1 MGFRTVRPA
10 HLMVR
15 PRPPW
20 PVRGA
25 MEQGAER
32 PGQTLVGDF
41 DAADELLFSAAT
53 GDLAGLGP
61 LRVQRSGLIGPLIEM
76 VRARQRYGDA
86 FATVT
91 IEAPFVA
98 DVELALARDVVS
110 GTDKGARAGVFPLRR
125 LGADGEQSDLWR
137 LWASRADQAA
147 LSAGFP
153 ARTAAEI
160 VGGLGELQ
168 DNVFRHSEASLTG
181 LVAFAA
187 RQGAF
192 EVVVSDC
199 GIGVL
204 ASLRSHPDYQGIE
217 DAGAALSV
225 AVANG
230 ESRFGRDS
238 SCGFGMGQMF
248 RALASHD
255 GDLRFRSDDH
265 ALEVRGHSPSLQGR
279 VQLRQKAALPGL
291 TVSVLCRP
299 ASMPGRS
306 L

>member
-1 MGFRTVRPA
+1 MK
-10 HLMVR
+10 
-15 PRPPW
+15 
-20 PVRGA
+20 
-25 MEQGAER
+25 QGAEN

-41 DAADELLFSAAT
+41 DAADELLFSAAA

-61 LRVQRSGLIGPLIEM
+61 LRVQRSGLIGPLIEL
-76 VRARQRYGDA
+76 VRGRQRYRSA
-86 FATVT
+86 FASVT
-91 IEAPFVA
+91 LEAPFVA
-98 DVELALARDVVS
+98 SIEAALERDAVS
-110 GTDKGARAGVFPLRR
+110 GTDREARAGVFPLRR
-125 LGADGEQSDLWR
+125 LGSDGERSDLWQ

-147 LSAGFP
+147 LAAGFP
-153 ARTAAEI
+153 RRVAAEI
-160 VGGLGELQ
+160 VGALGELQ
-168 DNVFRHSEASLTG
+168 DNVFRHSEASTTG

-187 RQGAF
+187 RRGAF
-192 EVVVSDC
+192 ELVVSDC

-204 ASLRSHPDYQGIE
+204 ASLRSHPDYQHIE

-230 ESRFGRDS
+230 ESRFGRES
-238 SCGFGMGQMF
+238 GCGFGMGQMF
-248 RALASHD
+248 RALANHD

-279 VQLRQKAALPGL
+279 VQLRQKAALPGF

-299 ASMPGRS
+299 ASVPGRT

>member
-1 MGFRTVRPA
+1 
-10 HLMVR
+10 
-15 PRPPW
+15 
-20 PVRGA
+20 
-25 MEQGAER
+25 MEQGAEE

-41 DAADELLFSAAT
+41 EAADELLFSAAT
-53 GDLAGLGP
+53 GDLASLGP
-61 LRVQRSGLIGPLIEM
+61 LRVQRSGLIGPLIEL
-76 VRARQRYGDA
+76 VRGRQRYRDA
-86 FATVT
+86 FTRVT
-91 IEAPFVA
+91 FEAPFVA
-98 DVELALARDVVS
+98 TVEAALARDVVS
-110 GTDKGARAGVFPLRR
+110 GTDKGARAGIFPLRR
-125 LGADGEQSDLWR
+125 LGTDGERSDLWQ

-147 LSAGFP
+147 LAAGFP
-153 ARTAAEI
+153 ARIAAEI
-160 VGGLGELQ
+160 VGALGELQ
-168 DNVFRHSEASLTG
+168 DNVFRHSEAPRTG

-187 RQGAF
+187 RQGAL
-192 EVVVSDC
+192 EIVVSDC

-238 SCGFGMGQMF
+238 GCGFGMGQMF
-248 RALASHD
+248 RALAKHD

-291 TVSVLCRP
+291 TISVLCRP
-299 ASMPGRS
+299 ASVPGRS

>member
-1 MGFRTVRPA
+1 
-10 HLMVR
+10 
-15 PRPPW
+15 
-20 PVRGA
+20 
-25 MEQGAER
+25 MEQGVEE

-61 LRVQRSGLIGPLIEM
+61 LRVQRSGLIGPLIEL
-76 VRARQRYGDA
+76 VRGRQRYREA
-86 FATVT
+86 FARVTLEAPFVVT
-91 IEAPFVA
+91 IEA
-98 DVELALARDVVS
+98 ALEHDVVS
-110 GTDKGARAGVFPLRR
+110 GADKGARAGVFPLRK
-125 LGADGEQSDLWR
+125 LGVDGDRSDLWQ

-147 LSAGFP
+147 LAAGFP
-153 ARTAAEI
+153 AQIAGEI
-160 VGGLGELQ
+160 VGALGELQ
-168 DNVFRHSEASLTG
+168 DNVFRHSEAAPTG
-181 LVAFAA
+181 LIAFAA

-204 ASLRSHPDYQGIE
+204 ASLRSHPDYHRIE
-217 DAGAALSV
+217 DAGAALAV
-225 AVANG
+225 AAANG

-238 SCGFGMGQMF
+238 GCGFGMGQMF
-248 RALASHD
+248 RALANHD

-265 ALEVRGHSPSLQGR
+265 ALEIRGHSPSLQGR

-299 ASMPGRS
+299 ASLPGRT

>member
-1 MGFRTVRPA
+1 MEKGA
-10 HLMVR
+10 DG
-15 PRPPW
+15 
-20 PVRGA
+20 PV
-25 MEQGAER
+25 
-32 PGQTLVGDF
+32 QTLVGDF
-41 DAADELLFSAAT
+41 DVADELLFSAVT
-53 GDLAGLGP
+53 GDLAGMGP
-61 LRVQRSGLIGPLIEM
+61 LRVERSGLIGPLVEL

-91 IEAPFVA
+91 LEAPFA
-98 DVELALARDVVS
+98 TSIEAALERDAVS
-110 GTDKGARAGVFPLRR
+110 GTDKNARAGVFPLRR
-125 LGADGEQSDLWR
+125 LGADGERSDLWQ

-153 ARTAAEI
+153 RRVAAEI
-160 VGGLGELQ
+160 VGALGELQ
-168 DNVFRHSEASLTG
+168 DNVFRHSEASTTG

-187 RQGAF
+187 RQSAF
-192 EVVVSDC
+192 EIVVSDC

-204 ASLRSHPDYQGIE
+204 ASLRSHPDYEHLG

-230 ESRFGRDS
+230 ESRFGHDS
-238 SCGFGMGQMF
+238 GCGFGMGQMF
-248 RALASHD
+248 RALANHD

-299 ASMPGRS
+299 TSVPGRT

>member
-1 MGFRTVRPA
+1 
-10 HLMVR
+10 
-15 PRPPW
+15 
-20 PVRGA
+20 
-25 MEQGAER
+25 MEQGVEG
-32 PGQTLVGDF
+32 PEQTLVGDF
-41 DAADELLFSAAT
+41 DAADELLFSAAA
-53 GDLAGLGP
+53 GELADLGP
-61 LRVQRSGLIGPLIEM
+61 LRVQRAGLIGPLIEL
-76 VRARQRYGDA
+76 VRGRQRYRDA

-91 IEAPFVA
+91 LEAPFVA
-98 DVELALARDVVS
+98 TIEAALECDVAS

-125 LGADGEQSDLWR
+125 LGADGERTDLWR

-147 LSAGFP
+147 LAAGFP
-153 ARTAAEI
+153 ARIAAEI
-160 VGGLGELQ
+160 VGALGELQ
-168 DNVFRHSEASLTG
+168 DNVFRHSDASMTG

-187 RQGAF
+187 RQGTF

-204 ASLRSHPDYQGIE
+204 TSLRSHPDYQRIE

-238 SCGFGMGQMF
+238 GCGFGMGQMF
-248 RALASHD
+248 RALANHD

-299 ASMPGRS
+299 ASVPSRT